1 MLTRDAYGGGR
12 VGRRR
17 DVILRVLARGRAPP
31 PGPATAA
38 RGRRACVR
46 GCGFYALCLER
57 YMYALTTCDMS
68 LRAPESNLYELA
80 KTCLDDDVSRDP
92 LVRGRSRQRIAVARV
107 HTLTL

>member
-17 DVILRVLARGRAPP
+17 EVILRVLARGRAPP

-46 GCGFYALCLER
+46 GCGFYALRLER
-57 YMYALTTCDMS
+57 YMYALTK
-68 LRAPESNLYELA
+68 YV
-80 KTCLDDDVSRDP
+80 TCLSAAAETATPTSYPKR
-92 LVRGRSRQRIAVARV
+92 
-107 HTLTL
+107 T

>member
-17 DVILRVLARGRAPP
+17 EVILRVLARGRAPP

-46 GCGFYALCLER
+46 GCGFYAFCLER

-68 LRAPESNLYELA
+68 LRGRRDRKRNLRATPEANVTVRESSVGS
-80 KTCLDDDVSRDP
+80 VSQ
-92 LVRGRSRQRIAVARV
+92 SREI

>member
-17 DVILRVLARGRAPP
+17 EVILRVLARGRAPP

-68 LRAPESNLYELA
+68 LRGRRDRNTYELPVRSERD
-80 KTCLDDDVSRDP
+80 CPRESSVGSVSQ
-92 LVRGRSRQRIAVARV
+92 SREI

>member
-17 DVILRVLARGRAPP
+17 EVILRVLARGRAPP

-57 YMYALTTCDMS
+57 YMYALTTYVTCLS
-68 LRAPESNLYELA
+68 AAAETATYELPEA
-80 KTCLDDDVSRDP
+80 NVTVRESSVGSVSQ
-92 LVRGRSRQRIAVARV
+92 SREI

>member
-17 DVILRVLARGRAPP
+17 EVILRVLARGRAPP

-57 YMYALTTCDMS
+57 YMYALTTKYLS
-68 LRAPESNLYELA
+68 AAAKTATYELPEA
-80 KTCLDDDVSRDP
+80 NVTVRESSVLGSVSQ
-92 LVRGRSRQRIAVARV
+92 SREI

>member
-17 DVILRVLARGRAPP
+17 EVILRVLARGRAPP

-57 YMYALTTCDMS
+57 YMYALTTSDMS
-68 LRAPESNLYELA
+68 LRGRRDRNTYELPEA
-80 KTCLDDDVSRDP
+80 NVTVRESSVGSVSQ
-92 LVRGRSRQRIAVARV
+92 SREI